1 MTNLGT
7 PKLWSLLTGCSEV
20 AYIIKLKLG
29 LENGDLCRQVVVKSG
44 LTEYV
49 ISGLA
54 SSLKNLPKIEII
66 ENIDKLELTF

>member
-29 LENGDLCRQVVVKSG
+29 LENGGLCRQVVVKSD
-44 LTEYV
+44 LTPGTVACAV
-49 ISGLA
+49 ILA
-54 SSLKNLPKIEII
+54 TGTVEIEC
-66 ENIDKLELTF
+66 LRAHVG